1 MPDRDNEAPD
11 ASEEV
16 ISKSA
21 IKRRMTELQQLGE
34 SLTQLSDKQL
44 SKVPISDE
52 RLLQAIHEA
61 RRIRS
66 NSAHRRHLQFIGK
79 LMRDID
85 PEPIEQALGAM
96 DQQQQRSRDA
106 FHELEQL
113 RDRILAQGPDGV
125 EQALQRWPQADRQHL
140 RRLTLQ
146 HQREVQR
153 NNPPSAGRKLFRYLR
168 ELQELYG

>member
-85 PEPIEQALGAM
+85 PEPI
-96 DQQQQRSRDA
+96 
-106 FHELEQL
+106 
-113 RDRILAQGPDGV
+113 
-125 EQALQRWPQADRQHL
+125 
-140 RRLTLQ
+140 
-146 HQREVQR
+146 
-153 NNPPSAGRKLFRYLR
+153 
-168 ELQELYG
+168 

>member
-1 MPDRDNEAPD
+1 MPDRDHEAPD
-11 ASEEV
+11 AFEEV

-52 RLLQAIHEA
+52 RLLQAVHEA

-66 NSAHRRHLQFIGK
+66 NSARRRHLQFIGK

-96 DQQQQRSRDA
+96 DQQEQRSREA

-140 RRLTLQ
+140 RRLILQ

-153 NNPPSAGRKLFRYLR
+153 NNPPSASRKLFRYLR

>member
-106 FHELEQL
+106 FQTTQL
-113 RDRILAQGPDGV
+113 
-125 EQALQRWPQADRQHL
+125 
-140 RRLTLQ
+140 
-146 HQREVQR
+146 
-153 NNPPSAGRKLFRYLR
+153 K
-168 ELQELYG
+168 